1 MAMVMGNGEVRNDF
15 TCSFSPWNSQT
26 SKRHGSARSLEL
38 RLQPSRPPSS
48 LGGGAGSAGVID
60 AKAALNCWITTSR
73 SSSCSSW
80 RWYRMVF
87 SCIRRRNLS
96 FSCSS
101 SRRRRRANRQSSS
114 SYCNSRALATPSSA
128 WIIGFDR
135 FFAIGVEGLG
145 LGLFFSAG
153 GLGNS
158 HRDPDDDA
166 IGVGG
171 LGLGLFFSAAAP
183 RHSRT
188 RQCRPT
194 IANWRSRFDAMPTNH
209 SQLEPILRRRQWA
222 NFHGRACLGLAWCW
236 SLPWVALTWTV
247 VIMPPNNIIV
257 SKAGQ
262 KLEPQMRQ
270 KSRQNYASEAG
281 QKCVWGSSFWLALLA

>member
-1 MAMVMGNGEVRNDF
+1 
-15 TCSFSPWNSQT
+15 
-26 SKRHGSARSLEL
+26 
-38 RLQPSRPPSS
+38 
-48 LGGGAGSAGVID
+48 
-60 AKAALNCWITTSR
+60 
-73 SSSCSSW
+73 
-80 RWYRMVF
+80 MVF

-135 FFAIGVEGLG
+135 FFG
-145 LGLFFSAG
+145 
-153 GLGNS
+153 
-158 HRDPDDDA
+158 

-188 RQCRPT
+188 RQCRQT

-209 SQLEPILRRRQWA
+209 GQLEPILRRRQWA

-247 VIMPPNNIIV
+247 VIMPPGPAPLLRKTTATTIELVCQIFTNIH
-257 SKAGQ
+257 
-262 KLEPQMRQ
+262 EPI
-270 KSRQNYASEAG
+270 SA
-281 QKCVWGSSFWLALLA
+281 FLLVKDLRLIKHRFCDQQPIQSPC

>member
-1 MAMVMGNGEVRNDF
+1 MTSLVHF
-15 TCSFSPWNSQT
+15 PPWNSQT

-135 FFAIGVEGLG
+135 FFGIGVGGLG

-153 GLGNS
+153 GLGNN

-188 RQCRPT
+188 RQCRQT

-222 NFHGRACLGLAWCW
+222 NFHGRACLGLAWCR
-236 SLPWVALTWTV
+236 SPL
-247 VIMPPNNIIV
+247 
-257 SKAGQ
+257 
-262 KLEPQMRQ
+262 
-270 KSRQNYASEAG
+270 
-281 QKCVWGSSFWLALLA
+281 GSH